1 MFVDLLC
8 GGPCRDSDDNG
19 PKGGNN
25 EFSKCGS
32 CKKKNTMYPIKLR
45 AQCGEAVDVH
55 ELTCLKLL
63 GIFHKD
69 SSAQSQ

>member
-1 MFVDLLC
+1 MYVMCSDLLC

-32 CKKKNTMYPIKLR
+32 CKKNMYPIKLY
-45 AQCGEAVDVH
+45 VH
-55 ELTCLKLL
+55 DAISKITLLKLL
-63 GIFHKD
+63 HFSYKGI
-69 SSAQSQ
+69 

>member
-1 MFVDLLC
+1 MFSDLLW

-32 CKKKNTMYPIKLR
+32 CKKNKIIIVKITIK
-45 AQCGEAVDVH
+45 V
-55 ELTCLKLL
+55 
-63 GIFHKD
+63 
-69 SSAQSQ
+69 